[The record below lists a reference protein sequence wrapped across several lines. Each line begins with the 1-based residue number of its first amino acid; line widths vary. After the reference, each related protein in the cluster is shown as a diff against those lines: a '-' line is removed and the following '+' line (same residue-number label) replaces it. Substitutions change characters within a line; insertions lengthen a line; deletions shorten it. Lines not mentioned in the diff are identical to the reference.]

1 MAMPDQPLR
10 LRDGRAL
17 GWAEYGDPNGQPV
30 FCFINNNSRRF
41 YPFDNSIAAALN
53 LRLLAVERPGIGLSD
68 PKPNRTLLDW
78 PDDIGE
84 LADALKVDRFS
95 VVGVSEGG
103 PYAAACAFKLR
114 KRVAALSLVS
124 SFAPPEAAARRHGVV
139 QRIES
144 LIARRNDVPPP
155 LSHEARRQ
163 NSVKAWQNFHQR
175 LPECDKEMIRQFGP
189 RYLKP
194 AFMRDV
200 YDELYRQG
208 LEGVMQ
214 DEALLTGLWG
224 FDLAGIV
231 VPTCLWHGEADTA
244 IPVRA
249 GRYLAKEIPNC
260 RAHFL
265 AHEGHLLYLKHWR
278 EILVEMVE

>member
-1 MAMPDQPLR
+1 MPDQPLR

-17 GWAEYGDPNGQPV
+17 GWAEYGDPNGIPI
-30 FCFINNNSRRF
+30 FCFIGTSSRRF
-41 YPFDNSIAAALN
+41 YPFDDAIAAALN
-53 LRLLAVERPGIGLSD
+53 LRLLSVERPGICLSD

-78 PDDIGE
+78 PDDIRE
-84 LADALKVDRFS
+84 LADVLKVDRFS
-95 VVGVSEGG
+95 VIGVSEGG
-103 PYAAACAFKLR
+103 PYAAACAFKLQE
-114 KRVAALSLVS
+114 RVVALSLVS
-124 SFAPPEAAARRHGVV
+124 SFAPPEALARWNGVV

-144 LIARRNDVPPP
+144 LIPRRNDIPPT

-214 DEALLTGLWG
+214 DEALLAGLWG
-224 FDLAGIV
+224 FDLADIV
-231 VPTCLWHGEADTA
+231 VPTCLWHGEADTI
-244 IPVRA
+244 IPVSV
-249 GRYLAKEIPNC
+249 GRYLAKHFPHC
-260 RAHFL
+260 RTHFL
-265 AHEGHLLYLKHWR
+265 PHEGHLLYLKHWQ
-278 EILVEMVE
+278 EILATIIA

>member
-1 MAMPDQPLR
+1 MPDQPFR
-10 LRDGRAL
+10 LRDGRSL
-17 GWAEYGDPNGQPV
+17 GWAEYGDPGGQPV

-41 YPFDNSIAAALN
+41 YPFDPSIASALN

-103 PYAAACAFKLR
+103 PHAAACAFKLR
-114 KRVAALSLVS
+114 ERAAGLSLVS
-124 SFAPPEAAARRHGVV
+124 SFAPPDVTARRNGVV

-144 LIARRNDVPPP
+144 LIPWRNDVPAP
-155 LSHEARRQ
+155 LPHDTRRQ

-175 LPECDKEMIRQFGP
+175 LPECDKEIVRQFGP

-208 LEGVMQ
+208 VEDVIQ
-214 DEALLTGLWG
+214 AETLLTQPWG
-224 FDLAGIV
+224 FEPANIV
-231 VPTCLWHGEADTA
+231 VPTYLWHGEADTA

-249 GRYLAKEIPNC
+249 SRYLAKSIPNC
-260 RAHFL
+260 RAQFL
-265 AHEGHLLYLKHWR
+265 PHEGHLLYLKRWR
-278 EILVEMVE
+278 EILVEMVA